1 MCTICCFASPIDM
14 KAPSQFNLAFFIS
27 RSCGLANTVNVKK
40 DQMVD
45 KASNAAQSAKDSMS
59 EAGQTVMNKAQGAA
73 NAVKD
78 ATGMKK

>member
-1 MCTICCFASPIDM
+1 MDN
-14 KAPSQFNLAFFIS
+14 SQSAFNA
-27 RSCGLANTVNVKK
+27 GQAQGQATVKK

-59 EAGQTVMNKAQGAA
+59 EVRNIAGQAGQTVMNKAQGAA

>member
-1 MCTICCFASPIDM
+1 MDN
-14 KAPSQFNLAFFIS
+14 SQSAFNA
-27 RSCGLANTVNVKK
+27 GQAQGQATVKK